1 MRNIIPNQEKV
12 SALRASKDVKAF
24 VLFHAL
30 TDVAIEFQP
39 FGPNPIKTL
48 LWVDKLGLIQTF
60 TEITQLHRNTYE
72 SSWN

>member
-30 TDVAIEFQP
+30 TDVAIEFRP
-39 FGPNPIKTL
+39 VGPNDTAL
-48 LWVDKLGLIQTF
+48 GRELGLIQTF
-60 TEITQLHRNTYE
+60 TEITQLQWNTYE